1 MVWIDGLRVLDRL
14 WPAVSLYKPESLQLR
29 QEMVRHE
36 AVASSK
42 VICVNTI
49 FLNPDGRLARGI
61 PPAPATASTPSQWS
75 ALTSAWITVFSCG
88 RPIESEYF

>member
-1 MVWIDGLRVLDRL
+1 MDGLRVLDRL
-14 WPAVSLYKPESLQLR
+14 WPVVSLHKAESLQLR

-49 FLNPDGRLARGI
+49 FLNPDGAFGSWYSSSPGNGI
-61 PPAPATASTPSQWS
+61 DAISVASIDKCVDSRVLVWH
-75 ALTSAWITVFSCG
+75 A
-88 RPIESEYF
+88 Y